1 MSRMKTTGD
10 LRQFL
15 ANAIMDVKSG
25 NMDSDTARNITKMAA
40 QITESF
46 YSEVKVAQT
55 MKELGRVVKDFGD
68 LPMDKD

>member
-10 LRQFL
+10 LRQVL

>member
-15 ANAIMDVKSG
+15 ATAIMDVKNG